1 MMQRAVVVLFPI
13 LLALTFSGSA
23 NAQVIRFPTPTP
35 TPRPSP
41 SPTPTPEPRVLPC
54 PNVNVQAQ
62 PAQMIKDGQPVTFSV
77 NIGGG
82 DPRIQPTI
90 LWNLSAGSVK
100 DGQNTRRLTVDST
113 GAGASLD
120 REIKADVWVGGYAP
134 ECVLQASATVKI
146 IAPAAKFG
154 EFGEVADDVLK
165 QNLKVLTDFLTQSP
179 DNLYLIAY
187 AGRKSERGFTV
198 NWVRRIKAGLFTANV
213 DPRRIMA
220 IDGGFREEPT
230 FEFWIVPKGSEPPR
244 PAPTVDRSEIVYPP
258 NPPKKP

>member
-1 MMQRAVVVLFPI
+1 MVKDGAQVLF
-13 LLALTFSGSA
+13 AL
-23 NAQVIRFPTPTP
+23 
-35 TPRPSP
+35 
-41 SPTPTPEPRVLPC
+41 
-54 PNVNVQAQ
+54 
-62 PAQMIKDGQPVTFSV
+62 

-82 DPRIQPTI
+82 DSRIQPTI

-113 GAGASLD
+113 GAGASFD

-134 ECVLQASATVKI
+134 ECVLQASATVKVI
-146 IAPAAKFG
+146 PPAAKFG

-165 QNLKVLTDFLTQSP
+165 QNLKVLSDFLAQSP

-198 NWVRRIKAGLFTANV
+198 NWVRRMKTGLFSANI

-220 IDGGFREEPT
+220 MDGGFREEPM

-258 NPPKKP
+258 TAQPKKP